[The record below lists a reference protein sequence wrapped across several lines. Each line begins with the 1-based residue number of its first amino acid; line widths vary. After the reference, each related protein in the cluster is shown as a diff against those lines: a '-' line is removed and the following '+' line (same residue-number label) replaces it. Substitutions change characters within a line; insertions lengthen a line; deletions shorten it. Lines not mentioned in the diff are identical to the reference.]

1 MNDYSSY
8 EDIQIDEIADDFL
21 LFECLGCGNYF
32 EGLDENFLCEN
43 CSKDFTKQKNSE
55 ALKVITRSKS

>member
-1 MNDYSSY
+1 MNDYTSY

-43 CSKDFTKQKNSE
+43 CSKDNVKRKNSE
-55 ALKVITRSKS
+55 VLNFRTCSKS